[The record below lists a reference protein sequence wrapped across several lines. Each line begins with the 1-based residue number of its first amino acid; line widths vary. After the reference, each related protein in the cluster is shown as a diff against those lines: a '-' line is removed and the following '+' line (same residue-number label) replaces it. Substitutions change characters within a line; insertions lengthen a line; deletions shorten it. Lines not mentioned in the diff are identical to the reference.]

1 MKNNSILGCP
11 RWKSPTIQSLLRK
24 MKVSAFLLFLGA
36 FSLMAGTAAS
46 QNIPVSINRTNVSLE
61 TVLNDIEAQTEYLF
75 IYKHGVNVNEEIS
88 VNAEKES
95 LGQVL
100 DEILKDSGIT
110 YNVRGKHIILSLAP
124 KAPVASVSETVSAQE
139 PQPATFAKGVVRD
152 ASGEPLIG
160 VSIVVKGTMR
170 GVATDLDGSFSIEAR
185 AGEVL
190 EISSI
195 GYLPQEIRAVTDK
208 AMTIVMAEDSEMLE
222 ETVVIGYGV
231 QKKSDVTGAIASVK
245 DSDLENRTSTDVAQ
259 AIQGKAAGV
268 QIINASGAPGSASSI
283 QIRGYSS
290 NSQTSPLMIVDGLK
304 VNDISYLDP
313 EAIASIEI
321 LKDAASAAIYGV
333 EAGNGVVLITT
344 KSGQKG
350 EGRVFYSFQNSIQSV
365 AHMPELMNASEYMD
379 YMMISG
385 AATQKDFDYDGK
397 TDTKWSDYMLET
409 GYQRRHTFGVEGGN
423 DRAKFYT
430 SLSYSDNNGI
440 IKGDKDVFKRFVG
453 QINAEYK
460 IRDWMTVGVNTTID
474 RSTRRALSESSG
486 TSDSV
491 FAAILVSDPI
501 TPFIYDDDAI
511 PSRVQTVIDGGYKV
525 PRDPDGHVYGVSAFS
540 DQSYLWN
547 PQVML
552 ERRDTETQSFR
563 VRGVAFANFT
573 PVQGLV
579 ITSRFGFQGGYSHT
593 NTYNH
598 EVYMTTKNNQAL
610 SISGSTNDRL
620 YYQWENFANYTK
632 SFGKHE
638 LTAMAGM
645 SYQQTNTD
653 NLRGSANQLSSDS
666 PNFRYLDNAVNTAQ
680 MSLGG
685 QPEVRANMSYFGRIG
700 YSFANKYFIQANFR
714 ADAYDSSKLDKQ
726 HRWGYFPS
734 VSAGWTVSNEP
745 FMQDLKQTLSLSFLK
760 LRASWGVNGNVNALG
775 EYQYASVLESSADYG
790 NNIDGSFLV
799 GVRPSK
805 VLPNPNI
812 RWETSRQVDVGLDL
826 RMLKERLTFSVDWY
840 NKDTHDLLTRT
851 TAPGN
856 TGAEYVYVNAGL
868 VNNHG
873 TEFELGW
880 KDTIGEFSYGINAN
894 LSTVHN
900 KVVKGTSPD
909 RVPGQ
914 KIWGSYDVT
923 YFEEGYPLWY
933 LRTFVVDHVDPATGA
948 AVYKDFDND
957 GEITAEDRDFVGS
970 GIPDFTYGLTVN
982 MAYKG
987 FDLLVLGA
995 GSQGAELLYAVT
1007 RADALQQ
1014 NTLKI
1019 FYTDAWQSSSSSG
1032 YKYPKPD
1039 SSDKFY
1045 RCSNLRVYDASFFKI
1060 KQIQLGYNLPRK
1072 LVKKIAMSSLR
1083 AYVSLDDWFTFTK
1096 YPGLDPETSHV
1107 GTSASGLGVDYGSYP
1122 ISKKLVFGV
1131 NVSF

>member
-1 MKNNSILGCP
+1 
-11 RWKSPTIQSLLRK
+11 
-24 MKVSAFLLFLGA
+24 MKVFNTIRCLFLAGLLIVSGA
-36 FSLMAGTAAS
+36 ESFAQNVTVKGKVTDSRGEPVIGATVMLSSNQTVGT
-46 QNIPVSINRTNVSLE
+46 
-61 TVLNDIEAQTEYLF
+61 QTDLSGNYS
-75 IYKHGVNVNEEIS
+75 IS
-88 VNAEKES
+88 VPSNAS
-95 LGQVL
+95 LIFSCVGYATQTVALAGRSVIDIVL
-100 DEILKDSGIT
+100 
-110 YNVRGKHIILSLAP
+110 
-124 KAPVASVSETVSAQE
+124 
-139 PQPATFAKGVVRD
+139 
-152 ASGEPLIG
+152 
-160 VSIVVKGTMR
+160 
-170 GVATDLDGSFSIEAR
+170 
-185 AGEVL
+185 
-190 EISSI
+190 
-195 GYLPQEIRAVTDK
+195 
-208 AMTIVMAEDSEMLE
+208 AEDTEFLE

-245 DSDLENRTSTDVAQ
+245 ESDLENRTAIDVAQ
-259 AIQGKAAGV
+259 ALQGKAAGV
-268 QIINASGAPGSASSI
+268 QIVNASGAPGAASSI

-290 NSQTSPLMIVDGLK
+290 NSKTSPLMIVDGLK

-313 EAIASIEI
+313 ESIASIEI

-333 EAGNGVVLITT
+333 EAGNGVVLVTT

-350 EGRVFYSFQNSIQSV
+350 SGRVFYNFQHSIQNV
-365 AHMPELMNASEYMD
+365 AHLPEMMNAKEYMD
-379 YMMISG
+379 YMVLAG
-385 AATQKDFDYDGK
+385 AATQDSFGYDGK
-397 TDTKWSDYMLET
+397 TDTKWTDYMLET
-409 GYQRRHTFGVEGGN
+409 GHQQRHTVGVEGGN

-430 SLSYSDNNGI
+430 SLSYTDNNGI
-440 IKGDKDVFKRFVG
+440 VKGDKDIFKRLVG

-460 IRDWMTVGVNTTID
+460 VKDWLTVGVNTTID
-474 RSTRRALSESSG
+474 RSVRRAVSESS
-486 TSDSV
+486 SISESV
-491 FAAILVSDPI
+491 MGAMFVHDPT
-501 TPFIYDDDAI
+501 TPYIYDDNAI
-511 PSRVQTVIDGGYKV
+511 PARVQAMINDRI
-525 PRDPDGHVYGVSAFS
+525 PRDPNGHVYGISAFNET
-540 DQSYLWN
+540 SYMWH
-547 PQVML
+547 PQAIL
-552 ERRDTETQSFR
+552 DRSDTETQSFR
-563 VRGVAFANFT
+563 TRGTAYANFT
-573 PVQGLV
+573 PIPGLV

-598 EVYMTTKNNQAL
+598 EVYISSKTNQAM

-632 SFGKHE
+632 AFGKHE

-653 NLRGSANQLSSDS
+653 NLRGTAYVLSSDD
-666 PNFRYLDNAVNTAQ
+666 PNFRYLDNAVNNAN
-680 MSLGG
+680 MSIGG
-685 QPEVRANMSYFGRIG
+685 QPEVRANMSYFGRLG
-700 YSFANKYFIQANFR
+700 WSYANKYFVQANFR
-714 ADAYDSSKLDKQ
+714 ADAYDSSKLDKN

-745 FMQDLKQTLSLSFLK
+745 FMQGVKQALNLSFLK

-775 EYQYASVLESSADYG
+775 AYQYASSLETNKNYG
-790 NNIDGSFLV
+790 YNLNGTFIV

-812 RWETSRQVDVGLDL
+812 KWETSRQVDVGMDL
-826 RMLKERLTFSVDWY
+826 RMFSERLTFSVDWY
-840 NKDTHDLLTRT
+840 NKNTHDLLTST
-851 TAPGN
+851 TAPAN
-856 TGAEYVYVNAGL
+856 TGAETVYVNAGL

-880 KDTIGEFSYGINAN
+880 KDTIGDFNYGISGN

-900 KVVKGTSPD
+900 KVVKGTSKD

-914 KIWGSYDVT
+914 KIWSSYDVT

-933 LRTFVVDHVDPATGA
+933 LRTFMVDHIDPNTGA
-948 AVYKDFDND
+948 AVYKDFNNDNA
-957 GEITAEDRDFVGS
+957 ITPDDRDFAGS
-970 GIPDFTYGLTVN
+970 GIPDFTYGVTLN
-982 MAYKG
+982 MGWKG

-1014 NTLKI
+1014 NTLRI
-1019 FYTDAWQSSSSSG
+1019 FYSDAWKSASSTG

-1060 KQIQLGYNLPRK
+1060 KQIQLGYTLPRRI
-1072 LVKKIAMSSLR
+1072 VKKIAMSSLR

-1096 YPGLDPETSHV
+1096 YPGLDPETSHA
-1107 GTSASGLGVDYGSYP
+1107 GSSASGLGVDYGSYP

>member
-1 MKNNSILGCP
+1 
-11 RWKSPTIQSLLRK
+11 
-24 MKVSAFLLFLGA
+24 MKVFNTIRCLFLSVMLTLSA
-36 FSLMAGTAAS
+36 TTLFA
-46 QNIPVSINRTNVSLE
+46 QNV
-61 TVLNDIEAQTEYLF
+61 TVKGKVT
-75 IYKHGVNVNEEIS
+75 
-88 VNAEKES
+88 
-95 LGQVL
+95 
-100 DEILKDSGIT
+100 DS
-110 YNVRGKHIILSLAP
+110 
-124 KAPVASVSETVSAQE
+124 
-139 PQPATFAKGVVRD
+139 
-152 ASGEPLIG
+152 SGEPVIG
-160 VSIVVKGTMR
+160 ATVMLSSNQSVGTQ
-170 GVATDLDGSFSIEAR
+170 TDLSGNYSISVPSNASLIYSCVGYATQTVAV
-185 AGEVL
+185 AGRSVIDIVL
-190 EISSI
+190 
-195 GYLPQEIRAVTDK
+195 
-208 AMTIVMAEDSEMLE
+208 AEDTEFLD

-245 DSDLENRTSTDVAQ
+245 ESDLENRTTTDVAQ
-259 AIQGKAAGV
+259 ALQGKAAGV
-268 QIINASGAPGSASSI
+268 QIVNSSGAPGASSAI

-290 NSQTSPLMIVDGLK
+290 NSRTTPLMIVDGLK

-313 EAIASIEI
+313 ETIASIEI

-333 EAGNGVVLITT
+333 EAGNGVVLVTT

-350 EGRVFYSFQNSIQSV
+350 SGRVFYNFQHTIQNV
-365 AHMPELMNASEYMD
+365 AHLPEMMNAQEYMD
-379 YMMISG
+379 YMVLAG
-385 AATQKDFDYDGK
+385 AATPDSFGYDGK
-397 TDTKWSDYMLET
+397 TDTKWTDYMLET
-409 GYQRRHTFGVEGGN
+409 GHQERHTVGVEGGN

-430 SLSYSDNNGI
+430 SLSYTDNNGI
-440 IKGDKDVFKRFVG
+440 VKGDKDIFRRLVG

-460 IRDWMTVGVNTTID
+460 VKDWLTVGVNTTID
-474 RSTRRALSESSG
+474 RSVRRAVSESS
-486 TSDSV
+486 SISESV
-491 FAAILVSDPI
+491 MGAMFVHDPT
-501 TPFIYDDDAI
+501 TPYIYDDNAI
-511 PSRVQTVIDGGYKV
+511 PARVQSMINDRI
-525 PRDPDGHVYGVSAFS
+525 PRDPDGHVYGISAFNET
-540 DQSYLWN
+540 SYMWH
-547 PQVML
+547 PQAIL
-552 ERRDTETQSFR
+552 DRSDTETQSFR
-563 VRGVAFANFT
+563 TRGTAYANLM
-573 PVQGLV
+573 PLPGLV

-598 EVYMTTKNNQAL
+598 EVYISSKTNQAM

-620 YYQWENFANYTK
+620 YYQWENFANYNK
-632 SFGKHE
+632 SFGKHDF
-638 LTAMAGM
+638 TVMAGM

-653 NLRGSANQLSSDS
+653 NLRGTAYVLSSDD
-666 PNFRYLDNAVNTAQ
+666 PNFRYLDNAVNNAN

-685 QPEVRANMSYFGRIG
+685 QPEVRANMSYFGRLG
-700 YSFANKYFIQANFR
+700 WSYANKYFVQANFR
-714 ADAYDSSKLDKQ
+714 ADAYDSSKLDKN

-745 FMQDLKQTLSLSFLK
+745 FMQGVKQALGLSFLK

-775 EYQYASVLESSADYG
+775 AYQYASSLETNKNYG
-790 NNIDGSFLV
+790 YNLNGTFIV

-812 RWETSRQVDVGLDL
+812 KWETSRQVDLGMDL
-826 RMLKERLTFSVDWY
+826 RMLNERLTFSVDWY
-840 NKDTHDLLTRT
+840 NKNTHDLLTST
-851 TAPGN
+851 TAPAN
-856 TGAEYVYVNAGL
+856 TGAETVYVNAGL

-880 KDTIGEFSYGINAN
+880 KDTIGDFSYGISGN

-900 KVVKGTSPD
+900 KVVEGTSKD

-914 KIWGSYDVT
+914 KIWSSYDVT

-933 LRTFVVDHVDPATGA
+933 LRTFIVDHIDPTTGE
-948 AVYKDFDND
+948 AVYKNFDD
-957 GEITAEDRDFVGS
+957 DPAITPEDRAFAGS
-970 GIPDFTYGLTVN
+970 GIPDFTYGLTLN
-982 MAYKG
+982 LGWKG
-987 FDLLVLGA
+987 FDMLVLGA

-1019 FYTDAWQSSSSSG
+1019 FYTDAWQNASSTG

-1045 RCSNLRVYDASFFKI
+1045 RCSNMRVYDASFFKI
-1060 KQIQLGYNLPRK
+1060 KQIQLGYTLPRK

-1107 GTSASGLGVDYGSYP
+1107 GSSASGLGVDYGSYP